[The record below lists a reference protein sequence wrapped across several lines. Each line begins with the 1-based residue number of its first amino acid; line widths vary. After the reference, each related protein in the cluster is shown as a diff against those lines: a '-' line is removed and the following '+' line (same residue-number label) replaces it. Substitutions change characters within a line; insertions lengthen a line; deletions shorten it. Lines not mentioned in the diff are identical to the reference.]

1 MPWHAMFGLDLPT
14 PRRRGKCAHSFGF
27 ATALRQIDVPPP
39 SRSLSCPCVELYVSQ
54 NKINP
59 MSLSTH
65 MNVCTTRVCDPLP
78 TAWSVRT
85 CHAPQVDKAKTFKKE
100 VEARDTYDFDPV
112 AATPNFCPGTYPSVL
127 PSALFTRARRQG
139 KRRRLD
145 EVSERSK
152 QTQVYNG
159 ESVSESSDSMG
170 GGASKAT

>member
-1 MPWHAMFGLDLPT
+1 
-14 PRRRGKCAHSFGF
+14 
-27 ATALRQIDVPPP
+27 
-39 SRSLSCPCVELYVSQ
+39 
-54 NKINP
+54 
-59 MSLSTH
+59 
-65 MNVCTTRVCDPLP
+65 LP

-85 CHAPQVDKAKTFKKE
+85 YHAPQVDKAKAFKKE

-127 PSALFTRARRQG
+127 RSALFTRARHQG

-159 ESVSESSDSMG
+159 ESVSESHSW
-170 GGASKAT
+170 GGASKTT

>member
-1 MPWHAMFGLDLPT
+1 MD
-14 PRRRGKCAHSFGF
+14 
-27 ATALRQIDVPPP
+27 Q
-39 SRSLSCPCVELYVSQ
+39 
-54 NKINP
+54 
-59 MSLSTH
+59 
-65 MNVCTTRVCDPLP
+65 
-78 TAWSVRT
+78 
-85 CHAPQVDKAKTFKKE
+85 AKTFKKE

-159 ESVSESSDSMG
+159 ESVSESIPWG
-170 GGASKAT
+170 GGEQGNVTSSGASPSSGKEGPNANTVE